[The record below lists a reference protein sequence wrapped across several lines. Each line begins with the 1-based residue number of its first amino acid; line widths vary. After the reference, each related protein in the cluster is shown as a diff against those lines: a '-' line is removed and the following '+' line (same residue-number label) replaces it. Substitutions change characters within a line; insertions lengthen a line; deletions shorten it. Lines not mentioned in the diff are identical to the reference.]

1 MKYMI
6 SGSDKPTVYYWSCAY
21 AVPGHSHRWHSHVH
35 RSTGCMEEQ
44 YHLVEEQKLNDLQV
58 MEVAH
63 RMIIG
68 AWVIVGSSGEL
79 LQRRVL
85 EDE

>member
-6 SGSDKPTVYYWSCAY
+6 SGSDKPTVYYWSCAC
-21 AVPGHSHRWHSHVH
+21 AVPGHSHRWHGHVH
-35 RSTGCMEEQ
+35 RSTGCMEE
-44 YHLVEEQKLNDLQV
+44 YNLVEVQKLNDLQV